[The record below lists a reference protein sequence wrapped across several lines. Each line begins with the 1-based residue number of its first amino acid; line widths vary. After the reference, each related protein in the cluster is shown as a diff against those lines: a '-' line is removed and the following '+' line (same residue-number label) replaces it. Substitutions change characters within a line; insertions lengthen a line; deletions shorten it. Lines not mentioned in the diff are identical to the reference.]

1 MPSPL
6 IGPFCR
12 VARLLLIRWRTWL
25 VIDALFTNSDY
36 VAAKKMLDVSLLRH
50 QAIASNLANVETP
63 NYKRLDVSPTFEAQ
77 LRQAV
82 ASRNGGEI
90 ASLQPSLVVEATSI
104 SGRSD
109 GNTVQL
115 ETEMLKLNENT
126 VENTLETQ
134 LVSNSLAKLR
144 LAITGKS

>member
-1 MPSPL
+1 M
-6 IGPFCR
+6 IEG
-12 VARLLLIRWRTWL
+12 
-25 VIDALFTNSDY
+25 LFSDSGY

-63 NYKRLDVSPTFEAQ
+63 NYKRLDVSPSFESE

-82 ASRNGGEI
+82 AGQNSAEI
-90 ASLQPSLVVEATSI
+90 SNLQPSLAIDATSV

-115 ETEMLKLNENT
+115 ESEMMKLNQNTLENM
-126 VENTLETQ
+126 LETQ
-134 LVSNSLAKLR
+134 LVSGSLAKMR
-144 LAITGKS
+144 LAITGKG

>member
-1 MPSPL
+1 M
-6 IGPFCR
+6 
-12 VARLLLIRWRTWL
+12 
-25 VIDALFTNSDY
+25 IDALFTESGY

-63 NYKRLDVSPTFEAQ
+63 NYKRLDVSASFEDQ

-82 ASRNGGEI
+82 AGRNSSEI
-90 ASLQPSLVVEATSI
+90 ASLQPSLAVDTTAI

-115 ETEMLKLNENT
+115 ETEMLKLNTNT

-134 LVSNSLAKLR
+134 LVSGSLAKLR
-144 LAITGKS
+144 LAITGRG

>member
-1 MPSPL
+1 M
-6 IGPFCR
+6 
-12 VARLLLIRWRTWL
+12 
-25 VIDALFTNSDY
+25 IDALFTESGY

-63 NYKRLDVSPTFEAQ
+63 NYKRLDVSSSFEDQ

-82 ASRNGGEI
+82 AGGNSAEI
-90 ASLQPSLVVEATSI
+90 ASLQPALAVDTNAI

-115 ETEMLKLNENT
+115 ETEMLKLNTNT

-134 LVSNSLAKLR
+134 LVSGSLAKMR
-144 LAITGKS
+144 LAITGKG

>member
-1 MPSPL
+1 M
-6 IGPFCR
+6 
-12 VARLLLIRWRTWL
+12 
-25 VIDALFTNSDY
+25 IDALFTNSDY

-63 NYKRLDVSPTFEAQ
+63 NYKRLDVSRSFETQ
-77 LRQAV
+77 LSQAI
-82 ASRNGGEI
+82 AGQNSEEI
-90 ASLQPSLVVEATSI
+90 ASLQPSLAVDAAAV

-134 LVSNSLAKLR
+134 LVSSSLARMR
-144 LAITGKS
+144 LAITGKG

>member
-1 MPSPL
+1 
-6 IGPFCR
+6 
-12 VARLLLIRWRTWL
+12 
-25 VIDALFTNSDY
+25 
-36 VAAKKMLDVSLLRH
+36 MLDVSLLRH

-63 NYKRLDVSPTFEAQ
+63 NYKRMDVSASFEEQ

-82 ASRNGGEI
+82 ASGNTSEI
-90 ASLQPSLVVEATSI
+90 SSLQPSLAVDANSVT
-104 SGRSD
+104 GRSD

-134 LVSNSLAKLR
+134 LVSSDLARLR
-144 LAITGKS
+144 MAITGKG